1 MVPLIIMAEKVERM
15 VDTTVA
21 KADSF
26 KVQTAD
32 VLEETARKLRDADLS
47 MKGDEVKAMLN
58 DAEARISLL
67 KADVEK
73 KVEPVETFIVDHPFT
88 SVVIALGVGFVVGSL
103 INSMRPRD

>member
-1 MVPLIIMAEKVERM
+1 MAEKVEKM

-32 VLEETARKLRDADLS
+32 VLEETARKLREADLS
-47 MKGDEVKAMLN
+47 VKGDEVKAMLS
-58 DAEARISLL
+58 DAEARISML

-73 KVEPVETFIVDHPFT
+73 KVEPVETFIEDHPFT
-88 SVVIALGVGFVVGSL
+88 SVLIAIGVGFVIGSL
-103 INSMRPRD
+103 VTSMRPRD

>member
-1 MVPLIIMAEKVERM
+1 MAEKVEKM

-32 VLEETARKLRDADLS
+32 VLEETARKLREADLS
-47 MKGDEVKAMLN
+47 VKGEDVKAMLN
-58 DAEARISLL
+58 DAEARIGML

-73 KVEPVETFIVDHPFT
+73 KVEPVETFIVEHPFA
-88 SVVIALGVGFVVGSL
+88 SVMIAMGAGFVIGSL
-103 INSMRPRD
+103 IASLRPRD